1 MNHKPEPTPEPTIIA
16 IANNR
21 EQALNGKWQFI
32 TYATREEALQS
43 LENAKKQGKIA
54 VFYENGFAQFPPEI

>member
-1 MNHKPEPTPEPTIIA
+1 MNHKPEPTIIA

-21 EQALNGKWQFI
+21 EQALNGKWEFI
-32 TYATREEALQS
+32 TYANREEALQS

-54 VFYENGFAQFPPEI
+54 VFYQNGFDRLPPEI